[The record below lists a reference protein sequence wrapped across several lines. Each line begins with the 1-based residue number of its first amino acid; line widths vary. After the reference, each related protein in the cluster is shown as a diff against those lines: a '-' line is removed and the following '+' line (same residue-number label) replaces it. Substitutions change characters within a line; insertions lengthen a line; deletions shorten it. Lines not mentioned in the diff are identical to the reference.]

1 MQKIIK
7 DIEKNANNKIRVSIS
22 EFKGNNYVDVR
33 VFYEDDE
40 GEYKPTKKGVA
51 FRPELISQVIDGL
64 LQAEKEIK
72 NLPVPENPALKEEQE
87 ASEPKE
93 KK

>member
-72 NLPVPENPALKEEQE
+72 NFPVPENPALKEEQE
-87 ASEPKE
+87 TSEPKE
-93 KK
+93 EK